1 MSSPCREACS
11 ARSTDFLQA
20 VDEKTPSSRF
30 SNREFTL
37 LMKLHSLASKGGCQ
51 MFSNQTQKVAAHATS
66 CVFTDY
72 RYNLHVTLNRKVG
85 HKWTRKKASAPGSD
99 LSSQRVFGALHVFF
113 LGYLKLGNL
122 GSLATSFYSVITRY
136 QFRGRTAVCAS
147 RVFVA
152 VIEMTFCF
160 TEFPNL

>member
-1 MSSPCREACS
+1 MYPPKNGNVMSSPCRDACS

-37 LMKLHSLASKGGCQ
+37 LLQLHLLASKGGCQ

-72 RYNLHVTLNRKVG
+72 RYNLHVTLNRKMG
-85 HKWTRKKASAPGSD
+85 HKWTREKVSVPGFRS
-99 LSSQRVFGALHVFF
+99 VFSKRLGALQLCFVEGTWN
-113 LGYLKLGNL
+113 LERKL
-122 GSLATSFYSVITRY
+122 GSLTPHSTMLLRDTSLEGVPQLLY
-136 QFRGRTAVCAS
+136 
-147 RVFVA
+147 
-152 VIEMTFCF
+152 
-160 TEFPNL
+160 L

>member
-1 MSSPCREACS
+1 MYPPKNGNVMSSPCREACS

-37 LMKLHSLASKGGCQ
+37 LMKLYSLASKGGCQ

-85 HKWTRKKASAPGSD
+85 HKWTRKKVSAPGSD
-99 LSSQRVFGALHVFF
+99 LSSRRVFGALHVFF
-113 LGYLKLGNL
+113 FRVPETWKLGFTCNL
-122 GSLATSFYSVITRY
+122 ILQCYYAIPV
-136 QFRGRTAVCAS
+136 
-147 RVFVA
+147 
-152 VIEMTFCF
+152 
-160 TEFPNL
+160 